1 MNGEQMKRFLER
13 FKTAIESAES
23 GDQGTELDDVCWDWL
38 AEITK
43 DHGQDG
49 KRARA
54 LMAIAKEMV
63 AG

>member
-13 FKTAIESAES
+13 FKAAIESAEN
-23 GDQGTELDDVCWDWL
+23 GDQGTELDDVCLDWL
-38 AEITK
+38 AVITK
-43 DHGQDG
+43 DHGQDV

-63 AG
+63 AA